1 MRIHTAILLAGLLA
15 GSSPAV
21 VSAQDYQA
29 QLWDASI
36 SGDTVAIAKALD
48 AGAKIDELDTRTN
61 LNGRRALNW
70 AAYNNR
76 GPAVRL
82 LIARGASLNLT
93 NISGFTPVHHAA
105 EAGSV
110 DALNI
115 LIAAGADLTIPNGQ
129 GRLPIDTARN
139 QNHVDVIRI
148 LEAAE
153 KKP

>member
-1 MRIHTAILLAGLLA
+1 MRTQAVLLLAGLLA
-15 GSSPAV
+15 GSLPSTV
-21 VSAQDYQA
+21 RAQDYQA

-36 SGDTVAIAKALD
+36 SGDTVAIAQALD
-48 AGAKIDELDTRTN
+48 KGAKIDLLDTRTN
-61 LNGRRALNW
+61 QNGRRALNW
-70 AAYNNR
+70 AAFNNR

-105 EAGSV
+105 EAGAV

-115 LIAAGADLTIPNGQ
+115 LIAAGADLNIPNGR
-129 GRLPIDTARN
+129 GMLPIDTARS
-139 QNHVDVIRI
+139 QNHVDAIRI